1 MTFRDF
7 CDSKG
12 IDYELDDSEEG
23 LKLIEEDLYPY
34 TDEIKALFPGFY
46 FKFELN

>member
-12 IDYELDDSEEG
+12 IDYELDEDGDVMSVN
-23 LKLIEEDLYPY
+23 EEDLYPY
-34 TDEIKALFPGFY
+34 AYEIKAIFHGFY